1 MFMLAARNLL
11 RNKRRSLLTVAGIG
25 FGLGMVEVMISLQA
39 GQYAEL
45 LENGISS
52 LAGHV
57 VVQADGWQEDRDEE
71 LVFTGAGAMV
81 DELRRTVPDA
91 TVTPRLLLGGLL
103 TSPRGS
109 VGAALTGVDG
119 AAEGAVQT
127 IDGQVKVGTWLDGD
141 ARGIVVG
148 QKLAESLQVD
158 VGDKVVWM
166 GQHGDQT
173 EVTSRMFR
181 IKGIFRT
188 GAPELD
194 GFVTFA
200 ELPAVQEVYGT
211 PDVAHQVAVH
221 LTEPGRTPEAL
232 AAARS
237 AVGGREG
244 VVVLPWDAA
253 VPQVVAMIA
262 IDRTSNDIIM
272 FVIGTI
278 VSMGALNTVL
288 MSAME
293 RTREFGVMLALGLR
307 PAQLGRLILTEG
319 VPCSA
324 WLGAVCSGLRCSAA
338 TVSWPL
344 VHLRASTT
352 ATCVGESVRARAA
365 SWSRG
370 IVKRP
375 VRPLPRGLGYASVAV
390 LFLAIAAAIY
400 PAWRVTRL
408 TSRSTPCATPES
420 SRTSRLLE
428 WICRSSPVRG
438 LTREYHAGPVHRQRA
453 PRASTSTSRPGEFTA
468 LMGPSGSGK
477 TTLLNLIGGL
487 DEPNA
492 GSVMV
497 DGHDLATLISSSA
510 RSDLRRNRL
519 GFIFQ
524 SYNLIPVL
532 SAARERRVRPRAPGG
547 PRQGAPRDRARRPSP
562 TSASRAWSTAAR
574 TSSAAASSSAS
585 PWPGPSPA
593 NPPSSSPTSPPPTS
607 TATTGTELIALMR
620 VAQPGTTASRSSS
633 PPTTPR

>member
-25 FGLGMVEVMISLQA
+25 FGLGMVEVAISLQA

-57 VVQADGWQEDRDEE
+57 VVQAEGWQEDRDEE
-71 LVFTGAGAMV
+71 LVFTGAGAVV

-181 IKGIFRT
+181 VKGIFRT

-211 PDVAHQVAVH
+211 PDVAHQIAVH
-221 LTEPGRTPEAL
+221 LAEPGRTPEAL
-232 AAARS
+232 AAGRS

-307 PAQLGRLILTEG
+307 PSQLGRLILTEG
-319 VPCSA
+319 A
-324 WLGAVCSGLRCSAA
+324 LLGAAGAVAGLAFGAA
-338 TVSWPL
+338 LSWPL
-344 VHLRASTT
+344 VTWGLDYRD
-352 ATCVGESVRARAA
+352 VLGETYETGGVVVS
-365 SWSRG
+365 G
-370 IVKRP
+370 IVRG
-375 VRPLPRGLGYASVAV
+375 RWNLPRGLGYASIAV
-390 LFLAIAAAIY
+390 VMATLAATY
-400 PAWRVTRL
+400 PAWFVTRL
-408 TSRSTPCATPES
+408 Q
-420 SRTSRLLE
+420 
-428 WICRSSPVRG
+428 PVD
-438 LTREYHAGPVHRQRA
+438 A
-453 PRASTSTSRPGEFTA
+453 
-468 LMGPSGSGK
+468 
-477 TTLLNLIGGL
+477 
-487 DEPNA
+487 
-492 GSVMV
+492 
-497 DGHDLATLISSSA
+497 
-510 RSDLRRNRL
+510 
-519 GFIFQ
+519 
-524 SYNLIPVL
+524 
-532 SAARERRVRPRAPGG
+532 
-547 PRQGAPRDRARRPSP
+547 
-562 TSASRAWSTAAR
+562 
-574 TSSAAASSSAS
+574 
-585 PWPGPSPA
+585 
-593 NPPSSSPTSPPPTS
+593 
-607 TATTGTELIALMR
+607 MR
-620 VAQPGTTASRSSS
+620 HT
-633 PPTTPR
+633 